1 MITSPLAER
10 PARKPRKSA
19 RSSVRRYRFTPEQ
32 FYQLYEAGLLDPD
45 KRYELIEGEI
55 YEMTVG
61 PEHGFGVD
69 KLQELFLEAR
79 KPGEY
84 YFRVQ
89 GALLLGD
96 SQPAPDI
103 AVIPGTPDDYQQ
115 QHPTT
120 ALLVVEI
127 ADSSL
132 RHDRGPKLKLYAEH
146 NIPEYWIVNLQDRVL
161 EVYREPEGG
170 VYKHRQILGAD
181 NAIRPLFNPDFEI
194 PVRKLFRQG

>member
-1 MITSPLAER
+1 MAATSLTER
-10 PARKPRKSA
+10 PARKPRKPA
-19 RSSVRRYRFTPEQ
+19 RSSVRRHRFTPEQ
-32 FYQLYEAGLLDPD
+32 FHQLYEAGLLDPD

-84 YFRVQ
+84 YFRIQ

-146 NIPEYWIVNLQDRVL
+146 NIPEYWIVNLQARTL
-161 EVYREPEGG
+161 EVYREPEGSRYQSKQ
-170 VYKHRQILGAD
+170 VLGLD
-181 NAIRPLFNPDFEI
+181 DTVRPLFNPEVELSVRSLFE
-194 PVRKLFRQG
+194 